1 MSEPEYPEMSALIK
15 TLEHLRKNCAWD
27 REQTHESLAKFLT
40 EESQELVEAIESGDR
55 ENLLEELGDV
65 LYQVL
70 FHADIAASAPS
81 EGFNIEDVARA
92 VRLKM
97 ERRHPHVFGDEVAET
112 AEEVSANWQK
122 WKAAEKAA
130 RTSPFDKQS

>member
-1 MSEPEYPEMSALIK
+1 MSEQELPEMAALIK
-15 TLEHLRKNCAWD
+15 TLAHLRQACAWD
-27 REQTHESLAKFLT
+27 REQTHESLAKYLT

-55 ENLLEELGDV
+55 ANLLEELGDV

-70 FHADIAASAPS
+70 FHADIAANATS
-81 EGFNIEDVARA
+81 ESFDIEDISRA

-97 ERRHPHVFGDEVAET
+97 ERRHPHVFGSEVAET

-122 WKAAEKAA
+122 WKAAEKAS
-130 RTSPFDKQS
+130 RTSPFDN